1 MENVKK
7 TEYVSQE
14 SILMLLS
21 DDETAQ
27 VSTAETA
34 VKLASGDEYLDLE
47 NLDRGVQKATEA
59 LTAMGRVL
67 PKKAVHADTWKKI
80 QALLATP
87 HTAGAH
93 PGT

>member
-1 MENVKK
+1 M
-7 TEYVSQE
+7 SAE

-21 DDETAQ
+21 DDETP

-47 NLDRGVQKATEA
+47 KLDRGVQKATDIM
-59 LTAMGRVL
+59 TAMGRVL